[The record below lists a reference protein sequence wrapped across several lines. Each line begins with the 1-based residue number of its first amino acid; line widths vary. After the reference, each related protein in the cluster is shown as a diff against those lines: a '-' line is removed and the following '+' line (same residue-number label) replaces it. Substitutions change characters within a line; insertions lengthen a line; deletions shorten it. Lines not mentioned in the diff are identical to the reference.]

1 MIRQVTHAEKSES
14 APGARPPMRGYRVL
28 FNLSRMMFGLLLG
41 LWLVRL
47 LLVFGADAAATI
59 LLLGTGIGLSA
70 ITQQLLEMSL
80 TPILGLA
87 YQSNDQ
93 RRMDSGYSSAFVA
106 SLIVGVSSLALFGI
120 LGALVHKLDVPPELL
135 WGARWFIL
143 AKALQTVVAV
153 LLAPHTTMYLIQGRM
168 RAYNFNQLS
177 ERIGEVV
184 SALAI
189 LAIGITDPG
198 TCIAAFG
205 VATSVWRAGYLIVAS
220 MICPIGAKIS
230 LRSLSDA
237 TAEETRGVLTA
248 VRENLLIVIAN
259 TSYLRLDQICVN
271 LAGGL
276 QANLVFSI
284 ASQLVAY
291 IRLLTHGQAI
301 GLEAASAKIFTQNA
315 NQPSALIPLVSVSS
329 RHQAILVLPA
339 VFLLGS
345 LAEPIVEVWLSDRL
359 NEIHYS
365 TAVLVDVLRLLLL
378 GITLRALTEG
388 WMRILNGTGQVK
400 SYARASLWGASLNA
414 LLAPV
419 AILTSPAELAVYTAA
434 AVFAVLHVVVYMFWI
449 PQALCR
455 LIEAS
460 TRELLSPLLRPLG
473 VAIACLP
480 CLLLSKFFSQW
491 NLISLSLVTACY
503 LATYAAGTLFFSLT
517 KPERAALLESMS
529 RLRLN
534 LFTRDS
540 RVEEPFSRAA

>member
-1 MIRQVTHAEKSES
+1 
-14 APGARPPMRGYRVL
+14 MRGYRVL
-28 FNLSRMMFGLLLG
+28 FNLCRMMFGLLLG

-106 SLIVGVSSLALFGI
+106 SLIVGVLSLVLFGI

-168 RAYNFNQLS
+168 RAYNLNQLS

-189 LAIGITDPG
+189 LAIGTTDPG
-198 TCIAAFG
+198 TCVATFG
-205 VATSVWRAGYLIVAS
+205 VATSAWRAGYLIVAS
-220 MICPIGAKIS
+220 MVCPIGARIS

-237 TAEETRGVLTA
+237 TSEETRRVLTA

-315 NQPSALIPLVSVSS
+315 NQPSALIPLVRVSS

-339 VFLLGS
+339 VFLLGL
-345 LAEPIVEVWLSDRL
+345 LAEPIVEVWLGARL

-388 WMRILNGTGQVK
+388 WMRIFNGTGHVRF
-400 SYARASLWGASLNA
+400 YARASLWGACLNT
-414 LLAPV
+414 LIVPI
-419 AILTSPAELAVYTAA
+419 AILASPGELAVYVAA
-434 AVFAVLHVVVYMFWI
+434 AVFAAIHVLVHVVWI
-449 PQALCR
+449 PLALCR
-455 LIEAS
+455 LTGTLRS
-460 TRELLSPLLRPLG
+460 ELMSPLLRPLV
-473 VAIACLP
+473 VAVACLP
-480 CLLLSKFFSQW
+480 CLLLGDLFNQW
-491 NLISLSLVTACY
+491 NLFSLSLVTACY
-503 LATYAAGTLFFSLT
+503 LTTYAAGTLFFSLT
-517 KPERAALLESMS
+517 KPERAALLGSMS